1 MQSQP
6 QVPYI
11 PSFANLQLESVIGFV
26 LGALF
31 AVLFLA
37 EGQAYMA
44 TTLGDR
50 RPGAKDRF
58 HYNAFL
64 HLDPLGAVA
73 FVLGGFGWARPL
85 DIDPSRFPHPR
96 LYLLLSRLSGPIA
109 NLLAAGIGASLIH
122 LIMSLMAL
130 DPHIFLGVVAVNIT
144 VAVYNFLPLPPLA
157 LGTALVEMLPDSQA
171 ALKTRI
177 LRMGPYLVVALAAYD
192 RFSGAGWG
200 AKYLHPLIVAIYNFT
215 TR

>member
-1 MQSQP
+1 MHP
-6 QVPYI
+6 PVPYV
-11 PSFANLQLESVIGFV
+11 PTLNNLQLESVIGFV

-31 AVLFLA
+31 AVLFQA

-64 HLDPLGAVA
+64 HLDPWGAVA
-73 FVLGGFGWARPL
+73 FLLGGFGWARHV

-96 LYLLLSRLSGPIA
+96 LYLLLSRLSGPVA
-109 NLLAAGIGASLIH
+109 NLLAAGIGASLIQ
-122 LIMSLMAL
+122 LIMALMAL

-144 VAVYNFLPLPPLA
+144 VAVFNFLPLPPLA
-157 LGTALVEMLPDSQA
+157 LGKALVEMLPPSQE
-171 ALKTRI
+171 ALKSWL
-177 LRMGPYLVVALAAYD
+177 LRLGPFMVLALIALD
-192 RFSGAGWG
+192 RFSGLNLAGR
-200 AKYLHPLIVAIYNFT
+200 YIHPVIVAIFNFT